1 MRATHSTFGFI
12 SATAAAA
19 LMVPVAA
26 FAAVPEAPAS
36 PSPSA
41 PQSSPQGSTLASFSD
56 QPSAWVA
63 AAGAQ
68 SQLDAGKVVVQSDF
82 DASHALVNVDAAIRI
97 HATAQTIWP
106 LITQCDSA
114 SLLIPG
120 LRHCK
125 ELSRAP
131 DGSWSVIE
139 HDIKFAA
146 MLPMVHSVFR
156 ADYHAPY
163 RMQFHR
169 IAGDMKDEVGIWLLQ
184 PSPDGQ
190 TTTIEY
196 RVAMQP
202 GFFVPHSMVRH
213 SLKKQLPAALLALR
227 DRAEHS
233 PAPLAAPL
241 AASNATAASGAVQ
254 PSAAVAAESSSGA
267 QSAQ

>member
-1 MRATHSTFGFI
+1 MRASHSASGFI
-12 SATAAAA
+12 GTTAAAA
-19 LMVPVAA
+19 LMFSIEA
-26 FAAVPEAPAS
+26 FAAAPAAPAS

-41 PQSSPQGSTLASFSD
+41 PQVSSPESSSDQPSD
-56 QPSAWVA
+56 QPSAWVEAPA
-63 AAGAQ
+63 AQA
-68 SQLDAGKVVVQSDF
+68 QLDVGKVVVQSSF
-82 DASHALVNVDAAIRI
+82 DAARALVNVDAAIRI

-131 DGSWSVIE
+131 DGSWAVVE

-163 RMQFHR
+163 RMNFHR
-169 IAGDMKDEVGIWLLQ
+169 IAGDMKDEVGTWLLQ
-184 PSPDGQ
+184 PSADGR

-202 GFFVPHSMVRH
+202 GFFVPHSMVRR

-227 DRAEHS
+227 ARAEH
-233 PAPLAAPL
+233 PTAPL
-241 AASNATAASGAVQ
+241 AASSAGAAATGADQTSGNAQAQ
-254 PSAAVAAESSSGA
+254 SSS
-267 QSAQ
+267 SAQ